1 MWSFLCCSH
10 HHHCI
15 ALNWNDLPSRVIYP
29 SASKAGCRGVRF
41 SHWTFFA
48 ARIFGQ
54 SYFHGIPNDEED
66 GVAGAK
72 GGDIG
77 SNFVHAIF
85 ADRVIPT
92 LFAPFAGGYSH
103 SLRLFKTQSCET
115 NYSIFMLMVV
125 LKLLWEKSKTSQN
138 FVSWLDKTIQFIVVS
153 NGTVQSPSQ
162 SPWPGVFIGIRWGKK
177 HA

>member
-1 MWSFLCCSH
+1 MQRSAFFS
-10 HHHCI
+10 
-15 ALNWNDLPSRVIYP
+15 LNLFRP
-29 SASKAGCRGVRF
+29 
-41 SHWTFFA
+41 
-48 ARIFGQ
+48 RIFGQ

-103 SLRLFKTQSCET
+103 SLRLFKTE
-115 NYSIFMLMVV
+115 L
-125 LKLLWEKSKTSQN
+125 
-138 FVSWLDKTIQFIVVS
+138 
-153 NGTVQSPSQ
+153 
-162 SPWPGVFIGIRWGKK
+162 
-177 HA
+177 

>member
-1 MWSFLCCSH
+1 MICKVICYFLCCS

-15 ALNWNDLPSRVIYP
+15 ALNWNDLPSRAIYP

-103 SLRLFKTQSCET
+103 SLRLFKTQSCEIH
-115 NYSIFMLMVV
+115 YSCWRWCWNCSEKNK
-125 LKLLWEKSKTSQN
+125 KLLKTS
-138 FVSWLDKTIQFIVVS
+138 FAWLDKSIQFLVAS
-153 NGTVQSPSQ
+153 NGTVQSPSPSTVSDQ
-162 SPWPGVFIGIRWGKK
+162 EFLLE
-177 HA
+177 

>member
-1 MWSFLCCSH
+1 MWSFLCCS

-15 ALNWNDLPSRVIYP
+15 ALNWNDLPSRAIYP

-48 ARIFGQ
+48 VRVFGQ

-103 SLRLFKTQSCET
+103 SLRLFET
-115 NYSIFMLMVV
+115 ELWNTLFMLIVV
-125 LKLLWEKSKTSQN
+125 LKLLWEKLKN
-138 FVSWLDKTIQFIVVS
+138 FLKLAWLDKSIQFLVLS
-153 NGTVQSPSQ
+153 NGTVQSPSPSTVNDQ
-162 SPWPGVFIGIRWGKK
+162 EFLLE
-177 HA
+177 